1 MDTVVTCPRCNG
13 TTRLPIPGGDMTC
26 SNCIGPSYAGVGSRE
41 TPEPV
46 LLEMQNIAMQLALR
60 GWVLRSG
67 CAAGAD
73 SAFDKGRLAMGG
85 KAVLRVATGLQAAL
99 DHAAQFHPA
108 WDRCSA
114 YAKMLHARN
123 SLVMLGDW
131 LDKPVSFVVCWT
143 PGGAVTGGTG
153 QALRIAA
160 HHGVPVF
167 NLAVTPAAAL
177 WEWLG

>member
-1 MDTVVTCPRCNG
+1 MTCPRCNDTRQILAAG
-13 TTRLPIPGGDMTC
+13 TSFTC
-26 SNCIGPSYAGVGSRE
+26 SNCIGPSYAGIGSRS

-67 CAAGAD
+67 LAEGAD
-73 SAFDKGRLAMGG
+73 TAFDKGRKVVGA
-85 KAVLRVATGLQAAL
+85 KAVLRTRTTHQPAI
-99 DHAAQFHPA
+99 DHAQLFHPA
-108 WDRCSA
+108 WDRCSDI
-114 YAKMLHARN
+114 AKALHARN

-160 HHGVPVF
+160 HHSIPVF
-167 NLAVTPAAAL
+167 NLAVTPAAKL
-177 WEWLG
+177 WEWLSCSQ